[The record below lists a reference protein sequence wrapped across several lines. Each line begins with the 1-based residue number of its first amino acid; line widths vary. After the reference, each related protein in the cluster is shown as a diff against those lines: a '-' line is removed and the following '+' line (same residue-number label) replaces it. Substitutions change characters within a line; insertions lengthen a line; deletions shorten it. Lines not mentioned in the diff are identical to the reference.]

1 MHKLGA
7 LAAIVLF
14 GLTQT
19 AAAAE
24 IDGNWSALSNTA
36 TSITGDITVSEGEV
50 TFSDNKSVKIEPVGT
65 KEGDWTDF
73 GGSMEGHIFKLET
86 PADPELLNGNKLCG
100 MPGNPVT
107 HLVLATGDDGGL
119 SLIVYTG
126 DETPTP
132 TSSPCSIFNYA
143 R

>member
-7 LAAIVLF
+7 LAAIALF

-19 AAAAE
+19 VAAAE
-24 IDGNWSALSNTA
+24 IDGNWSAVSNTA
-36 TSITGDITVSEGEV
+36 TSITGDITVSDGEV
-50 TFSDNKSVKIEPVGT
+50 TFSDNKSVKIASVGT

-73 GGSMEGHIFKLET
+73 GGSMEGHIFKLE
-86 PADPELLNGNKLCG
+86 PAADPELLNGNKLCG

-107 HLVLATGDDGGL
+107 HLVLATGDDGL

-132 TSSPCSIFNYA
+132 DSSPCSIFNYA